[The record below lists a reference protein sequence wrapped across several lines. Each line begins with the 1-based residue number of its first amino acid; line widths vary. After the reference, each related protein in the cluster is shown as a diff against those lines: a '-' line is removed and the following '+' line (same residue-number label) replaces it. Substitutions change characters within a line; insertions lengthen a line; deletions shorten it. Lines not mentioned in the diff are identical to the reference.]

1 MPGRIA
7 GDEAVVMHLYIC
19 LCPQPF
25 TSAFRPP
32 NRMAQ
37 HSFADALHLQDN
49 ERGLLVCSWRQMCH
63 APGFTFAPRM
73 GAVVQRLQQPQ
84 AVTVHDA
91 APDWIAA
98 VAQQERNVPNLVS
111 SMPVTLYGSLLL
123 LCHYISPFSRGHVSS
138 RCCLPAWTPNVCI
151 DSEPCLL
158 SLLGL

>member
-1 MPGRIA
+1 MQQLLCIRTYACVHNVSLAPSVFRIA
-7 GDEAVVMHLYIC
+7 WRSTALPMLCTCRTMKGVCWFAHGARCVMHLVS
-19 LCPQPF
+19 P
-25 TSAFRPP
+25 
-32 NRMAQ
+32 
-37 HSFADALHLQDN
+37 LHLA
-49 ERGLLVCSWRQMCH
+49 C
-63 APGFTFAPRM
+63 

-123 LCHYISPFSRGHVSS
+123 LCHWISPFSRGHVSS